1 MEIYFR
7 IVTPVYNAENW
18 IGSCIKSVLSQTDD
32 KWTQIIIVDGATDNT
47 YNEAV
52 LAANNDP
59 RIKIIKSDLRKGAYS
74 SHRLAHSLHERNEQD
89 VFVHLDGDDY
99 LLNDKV
105 FSLLRGVYEKHKVWA
120 TYGNYVTSSGKK
132 STCRPVDLEEGI
144 RHQILKNWPFSH
156 LRTFKCFLWEKL
168 KNDAFLDSSGKELT
182 SAVDV
187 AIFAPILE
195 MCGNRIAFIKTPL
208 YFYNDTT
215 GINDHSVM
223 LNEQVR
229 SALEIYKK
237 KEYKIIE

>member
-1 MEIYFR
+1 MEGYFR
-7 IVTPVYNAENW
+7 IVTPVYNAEKW
-18 IGSCIKSVLSQTDD
+18 IGPCIKSVLSQTDD
-32 KWTQIIIVDGATDNT
+32 RWTQIIVVDGATDNT
-47 YNEAV
+47 YYEAV
-52 LAANNDP
+52 LAANNDS
-59 RIKIIKSDLRKGAYS
+59 RIKIIKTDYRKGTYS
-74 SHRLAHSLHERNEQD
+74 SHKLAHDLHEKNEQD
-89 VFVHLDGDDY
+89 VFVHLDGDDRF
-99 LLNDKV
+99 LNNNV
-105 FSLLRGVYEKHKVWA
+105 LSFLRNIYEKNKVWA
-120 TYGNYVTSSGKK
+120 TYGNYITSSGNK
-132 STCRPVDLEEGI
+132 SICRSVNLSEGI
-144 RHQILKNWPFSH
+144 RSQILKNWPFSH

-215 GINDHSVM
+215 GINDHSIM